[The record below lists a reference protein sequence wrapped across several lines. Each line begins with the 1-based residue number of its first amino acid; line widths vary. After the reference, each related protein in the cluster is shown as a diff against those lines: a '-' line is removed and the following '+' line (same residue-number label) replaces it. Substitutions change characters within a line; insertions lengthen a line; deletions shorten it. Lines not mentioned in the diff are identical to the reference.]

1 MFTDIVYLVLYPI
14 EHFTG
19 NFLTTFVLYCLC
31 MSLINMVVN
40 RKIL

>member
-1 MFTDIVYLVLYPI
+1 MFTDIVYLILYPL

-31 MSLINMVVN
+31 MSLINKFVN
-40 RKIL
+40 NKFL